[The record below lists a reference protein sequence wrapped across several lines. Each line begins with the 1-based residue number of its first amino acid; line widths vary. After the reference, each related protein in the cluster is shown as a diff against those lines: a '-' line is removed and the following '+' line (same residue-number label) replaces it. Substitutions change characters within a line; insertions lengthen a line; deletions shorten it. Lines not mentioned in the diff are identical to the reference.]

1 MKGIFKTRL
10 TKYYYWKREKR
21 SSKIVIVRTLSFWF
35 KKRSVKITKRAVEK
49 HIKSLARIMILC
61 ILYGYDTRA

>member
-49 HIKSLARIMILC
+49 HKIPARSMILC